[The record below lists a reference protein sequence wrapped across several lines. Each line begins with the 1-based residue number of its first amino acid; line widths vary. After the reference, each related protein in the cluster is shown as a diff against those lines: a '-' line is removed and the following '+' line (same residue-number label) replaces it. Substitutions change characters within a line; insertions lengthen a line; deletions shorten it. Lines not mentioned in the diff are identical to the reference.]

1 MKNIV
6 IIGNGFDLAHGL
18 KTKYSDFINNI
29 KENPQKYDIER
40 IDNPN
45 NKMLEVLLECKKDL
59 WSDIEY
65 VYYDMLTKLN
75 DKSYMRRTYSM
86 SSDYTDVVELNHD
99 FNKIKQWLCQYL
111 KEEEAKF
118 MRVENY
124 ENFFDKLIKKDSV
137 ILNFNYTKTV
147 REYIKNSD
155 FNIDLIHIHG
165 ELNNSQNPI
174 IFGFAAGNDESKKL
188 LTENNN
194 SYVLNIKKFN
204 YLFTNNETKLKKYL
218 EESREFNVLILG
230 HSCGI
235 SDKLILSQILN
246 SKGIY
251 KIYPFYFKDRD
262 GYFDTMV
269 NIDRIID
276 DYSKQD
282 KENTSFNKL
291 VSFPSSYQMPQGE
304 TDNKLIDYLKNILEE
319 ELPSEKERNKREQE
333 MSSLKDNYRKHLD
346 RTKA

>member
-1 MKNIV
+1 MKNII

-29 KENPQKYDIER
+29 KESPHKYDIES

-45 NKMLEVLLECKKDL
+45 NRMLEILLECKKDL
-59 WSDIEY
+59 WSDIEC
-65 VYYDMLTKLN
+65 VYYDILTNLN
-75 DKSYMRRTYSM
+75 NKSYMRRTYNIAR
-86 SSDYTDVVELNHD
+86 DYTDVIELNQD

-118 MRVENY
+118 VFIENY
-124 ENFFDKLIKKDSV
+124 DHFFDNLKRKDSV

-147 REYIKNSD
+147 REYIKNRD
-155 FNIDLIHIHG
+155 FDIDLIHIHG
-165 ELNNSQNPI
+165 ELSNPDNPI
-174 IFGFAAGNDESKKL
+174 IFGFAAGNEESKKL

-194 SYVLNIKKFN
+194 NYVLNIKKFN
-204 YLFTNNETKLKKYL
+204 YLFTNNEEKLKKHL
-218 EESREFNVLILG
+218 EESPEFNVFILG

-282 KENTSFNKL
+282 KENASFNKL
-291 VSFPSSYQMPQGE
+291 VSFPNSYQMPQVE
-304 TDNKLIDYLKNILEE
+304 TDSKLADYLKNILDE
-319 ELPSEKERNKREQE
+319 ELPLEKRRNRNALA
-333 MSSLKDNYRKHLD
+333 M
-346 RTKA
+346 TGF